1 MRVFSWC
8 EFWNLG
14 HHWHLVCMS
23 QPLFQR
29 VFRRRVHEK
38 HFLSQSDKAF
48 NYPEVD
54 QHGKQFFWRCSMYFK
69 IENADFTCHVSSP
82 EDNLW
87 KLCLHDFS
95 GLSVCVCVRSFP
107 SPCFRVSCTLTPC
120 AFINTRRILPI
131 QSSLTSLKTVFWLLD
146 IFLTYGYICRIWQS
160 PPRLYLPDPVFK
172 TKSIWSSLE
181 RVNSSLWNIAPTG
194 DDNS

>member
-1 MRVFSWC
+1 MVNSSFEDVACISRLKMLISLATLVHQRIICENFVFMTSQVW
-8 EFWNLG
+8 
-14 HHWHLVCMS
+14 VC
-23 QPLFQR
+23 
-29 VFRRRVHEK
+29 
-38 HFLSQSDKAF
+38 
-48 NYPEVD
+48 
-54 QHGKQFFWRCSMYFK
+54 
-69 IENADFTCHVSSP
+69 
-82 EDNLW
+82 
-87 KLCLHDFS
+87 
-95 GLSVCVCVRSFP
+95 VCVCVRSFP

-181 RVNSSLWNIAPTG
+181 RVNSSLWNIASTG